1 MESVEFRGRVAK
13 SEGILRNQVAL
24 VTNLFGESI
33 APYLNGEIYKLSLAD
48 LNTRFS
54 VRYEMYLES
63 LRSARRNPAEI
74 VQSKGKIRLLHSLN
88 ALDSYIETQLNDE
101 NSRVLLDRQ
110 VTAFEDLR
118 AFLESGGREGFIKLP
133 TGSGKTV
140 LFTEFVEATDLKT
153 LIVVPTKILVNQTVD
168 RFQEF
173 APDVETGK
181 VYQESKDYSRQVTI
195 TTYSSFLKNVEKGII
210 DPSEYELLVLDEVH
224 KALSRR
230 RSAAVTKFMRALRLG
245 FTATPRYTQ
254 DKQVGNLLASEIH
267 TMGIREAVEEGILSS
282 LSVYLAQTDIDLSGV
297 KLTQYGNYD
306 EEDLEKAVN
315 IAIRN
320 TAAVDLYKNLFLG
333 LKGISYCVTV
343 RHALDLAT
351 RFNDAG
357 LPAAVMSGYQTR
369 GEQQEVLDRFR
380 RGEVQMLCN
389 ADILIEGFDEPSISI
404 CLNLRPTTS
413 PVMAEQRAGR
423 VLRLDPDNPGKH
435 AYIVDFIDQFEDPD
449 YLPVSFAQIVEGAH
463 VFKKNALPP
472 DESGGGRF
480 GRPVYPD
487 IQITGLRVITEA
499 EEILRVVREM
509 EDRKYKSPEEGWL
522 SVMAVSRRFR
532 MSKPIVY
539 KFMGR
544 YRESHPEYFQVFK
557 SPAGHVAE
565 YFSPELVEIIAEAR
579 SNLQAPVEG
588 WLSISQLS
596 NELGVSI
603 NTIERLIREQ
613 REIAPDNFKVFR
625 RTSGSLV
632 EHFSPGMISFLRRQV
647 EAQYLQFSSPPEGWF
662 SYPQLAKELGT
673 ERDTAVRL
681 SQKFRELHPEFF
693 AKFRNRS
700 GQVREYIS
708 TELLEELR
716 KTWADIPVAGSDWIN
731 KKKMAELL
739 GINEKTVE
747 RLVSRYRIEKPDF
760 FQILKTS
767 KGYLTEHLS
776 HSLLVFLREERNKFS
791 RVEEGWVT
799 YPTLALVLGIARST
813 AAKLAEKYRETYF
826 QYFREFISP
835 DGNIREY
842 ISDELMNLLK
852 QGINQVPV
860 PKGGWMN
867 RLELER
873 TLGIDYQWTASFVE
887 QYRNSHPGYFSIFRG
902 TTNHIA
908 EYYSPEFVAVI
919 EREYSSIA
927 SPIEGW
933 IDRREL
939 ARKIGLSER
948 TSTQIAERY
957 RKTHPH
963 YFRQYRGENGKRTY
977 FMDPSLIELIQGEII
992 KVTEIEPGWLNLSQ
1006 LKKELRMSGKRIN
1019 EVVEEYRVNH
1029 PEYFRRLRGQKNQAT
1044 EYFSPELIY
1053 LLKQK
1058 ERPIKASLS
1067 TAPDGWM
1074 NLTQM
1079 QGYLGISR
1087 QTISRRIKVLRVTQ
1101 VINSEYFKD
1110 SVGKR
1115 VEYFAPEFMEGVLK
1129 SDADKALKTA
1139 QEISSFVKSKLS

>member
-1 MESVEFRGRVAK
+1 MESVEFKGRTVK
-13 SEGILRNQVAL
+13 SREVLRDQV
-24 VTNLFGESI
+24 TFITKFFGESI
-33 APYLNGEIYKLSLAD
+33 DPPFLNEELYRIPSVD
-48 LNTRFS
+48 LISRFP
-54 VRYEMYLES
+54 VRYEMYLNT
-63 LRSARRNPAEI
+63 LRGYRRNASEVIQPKSR
-74 VQSKGKIRLLHSLN
+74 VRLLHALN
-88 ALDSYIETQLNDE
+88 ALDSYIRTQLNDE
-101 NSRVLLDRQ
+101 EGRILLDRQ

-118 AFLESGGREGFIKLP
+118 AFLESGGRGGFIKLP

-153 LIVVPTKILVNQTVD
+153 LIVVPTKILVNQTEA

-181 VYQESKDYSRQVTI
+181 VYQDSKDYSRQVTI
-195 TTYSSFLKNVEKGII
+195 TTYSSFLKNVEKEAI

-230 RSAAVTKFMRALRLG
+230 RAAVVNKFMNALRLG

-254 DKQVGNLLASEIH
+254 DKHVGNLLSTEIH
-267 TMGIREAVEEGILSS
+267 TMDLREAIEEGILSS

-297 KLTQYGNYD
+297 RITQGGNYD
-306 EEDLEKAVN
+306 EEELEKAVN
-315 IAIRN
+315 IAVRN
-320 TAAVDLYKNLFLG
+320 AAAVDLYKNLFLG
-333 LKGISYCVTV
+333 LKGVAYCVTV
-343 RHALDLAT
+343 RHAQDLAT

-357 LPAAVMSGYQTR
+357 VHAAVISGYQTR

-389 ADILIEGFDEPSISI
+389 ADILIEGFDEPSVSV

-413 PVMAEQRAGR
+413 SVMAEQRAGR
-423 VLRLDPDNPGKH
+423 VLRLDPDNPGKY

-463 VFKKNALPP
+463 VFRKNALPP
-472 DESGGGRF
+472 DEPGRGRF
-480 GRPVYPD
+480 GTPIYPD
-487 IQITGLRVITEA
+487 IQITGLKVITEA
-499 EEILRVVREM
+499 EEVLRVVREM

-588 WLSISQLS
+588 WLSISQFAV
-596 NELGVSI
+596 ELGVAT
-603 NTIERLIREQ
+603 NTIEKLIREQ

-625 RTSGSLV
+625 LTSGSLV
-632 EHFSPGMISFLRRQV
+632 EHFSPGMISFLRREV
-647 EAQYLQFSSPPEGWF
+647 EDQYLQFSSPPEGWF

-673 ERDTAVRL
+673 ERDTTVRL
-681 SQKFRELHPEFF
+681 SQKFREVHPEFF

-700 GQVREYIS
+700 GQVREYVS

-716 KTWADIPVAGSDWIN
+716 RTWADIPIAGPGWIT
-731 KKKMAELL
+731 KRKMAELL
-739 GINEKTVE
+739 GIDEKTLN
-747 RLVSRYRIEKPDF
+747 RLVSRYRLEQPDS

-767 KGYLTEHLS
+767 RGHLAEHCSSNLLTI
-776 HSLLVFLREERNKFS
+776 LREERSKFNKVEDGWLTYPMLALGLGVS
-791 RVEEGWVT
+791 RVTSV
-799 YPTLALVLGIARST
+799 
-813 AAKLAEKYRETYF
+813 KFAERYREIYPHYF
-826 QYFREFISP
+826 KEFIGP
-835 DGNIREY
+835 DGKIREY
-842 ISDELMNLLK
+842 IAKELATLLS
-852 QGINQVPV
+852 QGMNQVPV
-860 PKGGWMN
+860 PKSGWVS

-873 TLGIDYQWTASFVE
+873 LFGIDYLWTAQFVE
-887 QYRNSHPGYFSIFRG
+887 QYRDTHSEYFGIYRG

-908 EYYSPEFVAVI
+908 EYYSPELI
-919 EREYSSIA
+919 DIIRTEYASIA
-927 SPIEGW
+927 APAKGW
-933 IDRREL
+933 LDRKEL
-939 ARKIGLSER
+939 ARRVGLSQR
-948 TSTQIAERY
+948 TATELAERY
-957 RKTHPH
+957 RKTYPH

-977 FMDPSLIELIQGEII
+977 FMDSSLIELIQGEII

-1006 LKKELRMSGKRIN
+1006 LKKELRTSGKRIK

-1058 ERPIKASLS
+1058 ERPNKALLS

-1074 NLTQM
+1074 NLTQI
-1079 QGYLGISR
+1079 QRYLGVSR
-1087 QTISRRIKVLRVTQ
+1087 QTISRRIKILRVTQ
-1101 VINSEYFKD
+1101 VIHSECFKD

-1115 VEYFAPEFMEGVLK
+1115 VEYFPPEFIESLRTF
-1129 SDADKALKTA
+1129 L
-1139 QEISSFVKSKLS
+1139 